1 MFAGQGAQHPGMGL
15 ALSQSS
21 PAAAKVFDDADR
33 ILGWKLSELCFQ
45 GPQEELTACA
55 HCQPAIFVTS
65 LAALAARRE
74 TPSAEEEFVMA
85 GGLSLGEVT
94 AVTAAGMVDFEH
106 GLKMVARRG
115 ELMDECCRRTRGA
128 MLAVIG
134 APDEALEEVCRNHGI
149 QVANFN
155 CPGQRI
161 LSGEKNAV
169 EAAAKDL
176 EGVAMKTQLLE
187 VAGAYH
193 SPLMQEA
200 AEAFR
205 EFLTD
210 IPFGAPKMPLVH
222 NVLGGSC
229 EDSRAQIV
237 DLLSR
242 QIVSPVR
249 WEDCARAMMGAVD
262 ALWELGPGH
271 VLCGLARRIDRRFP
285 AQASDL

>member
-21 PAAAKVFDDADR
+21 PAAAKVFDEADR

-115 ELMDECCRRTRGA
+115 ELMDECCRRTQGA

-149 QVANFN
+149 QVANYN

-205 EFLTD
+205 GFLAE
-210 IPFGAPKMPLVH
+210 IPFEAPKMPLVH
-222 NVLGGSC
+222 NVLGGPC

-242 QIVSPVR
+242 QIVSPVC
-249 WEDCARAMMGAVD
+249 WEDCARAMMGATD
-262 ALWELGPGH
+262 ALLELGPGH

>member
-193 SPLMQEA
+193 SPLMLEA

-222 NVLGGSC
+222 NVLGGPC

>member
-1 MFAGQGAQHPGMGL
+1 M

-21 PAAAKVFDDADR
+21 PAAAKVFAEADR

-65 LAALAARRE
+65 LAALAARKE
-74 TPSAEEEFVMA
+74 TPAAEEEYVMA
-85 GGLSLGEVT
+85 GGLSLGEVS
-94 AVTAAGMVDFEH
+94 AVTAAEMVDFEQ
-106 GLKMVARRG
+106 GLKMVVRRG
-115 ELMDECCRRTRGA
+115 ELMDECCRRTPGA
-128 MLAVIG
+128 MAAVIG
-134 APDEALEEVCRNHGI
+134 APDEALEETCRNFGV
-149 QVANFN
+149 QVANYN

-161 LSGEKNAV
+161 LSGEKSAV
-169 EAAAKDL
+169 EAAAKALD
-176 EGVAMKTQLLE
+176 GVAMKTQLLA

-200 AEAFR
+200 ADAFR
-205 EFLTD
+205 EFLTG
-210 IPFGAPKMPLVH
+210 IPFDAPKIPLVH
-222 NVLGGSC
+222 NVLGGTC
-229 EDSRAQIV
+229 EDSRGKIV

-249 WEDCARAMMGAVD
+249 WEDCAKVMMASTD
-262 ALWELGPGH
+262 TLWELGPGH